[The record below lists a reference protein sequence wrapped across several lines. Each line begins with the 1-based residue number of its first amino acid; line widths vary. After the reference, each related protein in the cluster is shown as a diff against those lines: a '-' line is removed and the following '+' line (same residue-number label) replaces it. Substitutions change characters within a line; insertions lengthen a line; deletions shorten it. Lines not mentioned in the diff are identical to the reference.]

1 MKLDCGKVQE
11 ITRMYA
17 GCIDDIPDKQAKN
30 EYISHLEACEKCR
43 SDSEEILQNIAY
55 LKSFGDDIP
64 TKDGLT
70 ITQSVMNTVNLING
84 KQKGKFKFRYMG
96 TAVAAVIVAVIM
108 IGSQSSLFPKLEN
121 QAADIADSVITEEN
135 QSNGSNS
142 HTVKNGVIT
151 ALPKGSGLNQ
161 SAQAETQEA
170 QEPGVALK
178 LKKAPQQEP
187 LQEYNAQSIA
197 ESEQKEQSYY
207 MASYDTDDHDFDTSA
222 FDSVENTAF
231 ENSPATQVAPED
243 AGQAAAAP
251 ESVQENDDLL
261 YKYLTKENARVELCV
276 VHPDGYHT
284 IPFEYANKIGLDEFL
299 KWVMNIQNE
308 EVEYTPE
315 YFKQHFSSYFE

>member
-151 ALPKGSGLNQ
+151 ALPQGSGLKQ
-161 SAQAETQEA
+161 SVQAETEAPQE
-170 QEPGVALK
+170 QGVALK
-178 LKKAPQQEP
+178 QKRADETDF
-187 LQEYNAQSIA
+187 LQEHKANHLSEPEQA
-197 ESEQKEQSYY
+197 EQNYS
-207 MASYDTDDHDFDTSA
+207 MAAYDTSDHDFNDSA
-222 FDSVENTAF
+222 AYDNVEQSAR
-231 ENSPATQVAPED
+231 Q
-243 AGQAAAAP
+243 
-251 ESVQENDDLL
+251 NDDLL
-261 YKYLTKENARVELCV
+261 NKYLAKENARVELCV